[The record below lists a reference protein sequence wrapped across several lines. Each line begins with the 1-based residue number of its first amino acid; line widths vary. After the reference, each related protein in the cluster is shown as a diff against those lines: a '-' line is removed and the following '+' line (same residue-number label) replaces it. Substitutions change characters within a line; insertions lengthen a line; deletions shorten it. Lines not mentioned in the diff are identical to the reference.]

1 MKRVTLGR
9 TGLEVRR
16 LGFGGIPIQR
26 VTEDR
31 AVETVRH
38 AVRCGVDFIDTARAY
53 TTSEQR
59 IGRAL
64 QGVEEKVAIASKSQA
79 QTADGIRKD
88 IEASLK
94 NLRRDRIDLYQC
106 HYVKNQEEYA
116 KARSA
121 SGALQGLIR
130 AREEGLID
138 HIGIT
143 SHSLDLIER
152 VLDDDLIDTVMVC
165 FSFLEPAA
173 AKSVIPKALAKNIGV
188 IAMKPFSGG
197 VLAEAGLCLKYV
209 LSHPGILVIAGV
221 ESKALFDI
229 NWKVFQEDWRLGKN
243 ERQEIERLRRRYA
256 KSFCRRCDYCQPCSE
271 EIPIQLIL
279 NMRYAI
285 GRFGEAILEKN
296 WMQTAIANARRC
308 SACGECLQRCP
319 YELPIPDMIEA
330 NLKWL
335 DEAYRRG

>member
-1 MKRVTLGR
+1 MKRIPLGR
-9 TGLEVRR
+9 TGLEVSR

-26 VTEDR
+26 ADEAQ
-31 AVETVRH
+31 AVQTVRH

-53 TTSEQR
+53 TTSERR
-59 IGRAL
+59 IGLAL
-64 QGVEEKVAIASKSQA
+64 QGLPEKVVLASKSQA
-79 QTADGIRKD
+79 QTAGGIRKD
-88 IEASLK
+88 IEASLR
-94 NLRRDRIDLYQC
+94 NLGRDRIDLYQC
-106 HYVKNQEEYA
+106 HYVKNPEAYA
-116 KARSA
+116 RIRSS

-130 AREEGLID
+130 AREEGLVG

-143 SHSLDLIER
+143 SHSLDLIDR
-152 VLDDDLIDTVMVC
+152 VLDDDLFDTVMVC

-173 AKSVIPKALAKNIGV
+173 AKSVIPKARANNIGV

-197 VLAEAGLCLKYV
+197 VLADAGLCLKYA
-209 LSHPGILVIAGV
+209 LSHPGIVVIAGV
-221 ESKALFDI
+221 ESVELFDC
-229 NWKVFQEDWRLGKN
+229 NWQVFQQDWQLSKD
-243 ERQEIERLRRRYA
+243 ERREIERLRRRYA

-271 EIPIQLIL
+271 QIPIQLIL

-319 YELPIPDMIEA
+319 YELPIPEMIQ
-330 NLKWL
+330 LSL
-335 DEAYRRG
+335 IHI